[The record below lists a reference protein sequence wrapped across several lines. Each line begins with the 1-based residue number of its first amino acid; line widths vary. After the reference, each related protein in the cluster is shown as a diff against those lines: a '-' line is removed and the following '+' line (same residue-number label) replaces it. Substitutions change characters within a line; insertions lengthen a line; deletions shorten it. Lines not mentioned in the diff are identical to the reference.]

1 MRKKPTHRKK
11 DKNLRETGNTVSRR
25 GSATV
30 MVIMMVMTLM
40 LLGVFSMMA
49 SYSGLAIARRNAE
62 WTEYHYQQESQ
73 AAEKLFLTH
82 HALYTAWEK
91 LNHERDEND
100 EKDENNSWHLAFYQD
115 AMKKLEE
122 ASLLERVSLEPS
134 LQTRD
139 HSSESAF
146 FAGEILILADKEG
159 KTQDFLVE
167 FKVIA
172 QRQEPPEINI
182 VSWRSIPEIFEY
194 DDGILFWDVEVD

>member
-1 MRKKPTHRKK
+1 MRKKPTHRNK
-11 DKNLRETGNTVSRR
+11 DNNLRETGNAASRR

-62 WTEYHYQQESQ
+62 WTEHHYQQESQ
-73 AAEKLFLTH
+73 ASEKLFLTH
-82 HALYTAWEK
+82 QALHTAWEK
-91 LNHERDEND
+91 VNHEKEENG
-100 EKDENNSWHLAFYQD
+100 EKDETNNWHMVFYQD
-115 AMKKLEE
+115 AMKTLEE
-122 ASLLERVSLEPS
+122 ISLLETVSLEPS
-134 LQTRD
+134 LKTRD
-139 HSSESAF
+139 TSSESAF
-146 FAGEILILADKEG
+146 FAGEILVLADKEG

-172 QRQEPPEINI
+172 QLQAPPEINI
-182 VSWRSIPEIFEY
+182 TSWRSIPEIFEY